1 MKIQLTDEDMN
12 TIAVKVTKM
21 LAHKLKERENEQ
33 PTEMVGVKEAAR
45 ILGISEGRMRE
56 IKDKFPHI
64 KAGCHQQGRLLFVR
78 SGLIENYQN
87 P

>member
-1 MKIQLTDEDMN
+1 MKVQLTDEDMN

-21 LAHKLKERENEQ
+21 LAHKLKERENER

-64 KAGCHQQGRLLFVR
+64 KAGSHQQGRLLFVR
-78 SGLIENYQN
+78 TGLIESYQK

>member
-1 MKIQLTDEDMN
+1 
-12 TIAVKVTKM
+12 
-21 LAHKLKERENEQ
+21 
-33 PTEMVGVKEAAR
+33 MVGVKEAAR